1 MTLVYHHKVVV
12 APVDIRKVLSVGSAT
27 SARQVA
33 MEKDIIAQAV
43 FGNRIVQIIALIG
56 NPVVVEF
63 LRTEHQ
69 HRLVAV
75 LVIFDDAQS
84 GKRLTQTDTVGK
96 YATVVL
102 LQFVDYSQTG
112 IFLEVIQLVP
122 YHAVL
127 EHCSLVGKSI
137 VGKVVEKLT
146 EDII

>member
-12 APVDIRKVLSVGSAT
+12 APVDIRKVLAVGSAT

-33 MEKDIIAQAV
+33 MEEYIVAQAV
-43 FGNRIVQIIALIG
+43 FGNRIVQVIALIG

-69 HRLVAV
+69 HRLIAV
-75 LVIFDDAQS
+75 LVIFDDTQ
-84 GKRLTQTDTVGK
+84 GCKRLTKTNAVGK

-102 LQFVDYSQTG
+102 LQFIDYSQTG
-112 IFLEVIQLVP
+112 IFLEVVELVP

-127 EHCSLVGKSI
+127 EASCLI
-137 VGKVVEKLT
+137 R
-146 EDII
+146 